1 MHGKSKKGGRKEE
14 EEEEEEEE
22 EVSLSHRQQDCVVSA
37 GTLPATVNDC
47 AARDTRLTGLCE
59 RACGNIKGNT

>member
-1 MHGKSKKGGRKEE
+1 VHEE
-14 EEEEEEEE
+14 EEEEEEEGGRE
-22 EVSLSHRQQDCVVSA
+22 GGKGRSAGGRTVVSA
-37 GTLPATVNDC
+37 GALPATVNDC